1 MSDSQRLW
9 PLQPFGIQVDEARNE
24 AAVGVEADIQASTSR
39 VKLLVIPTDEELSIA
54 QQALE
59 VVRAAETSPEQ

>member
-1 MSDSQRLW
+1 M
-9 PLQPFGIQVDEARNE
+9 
-24 AAVGVEADIQASTSR
+24 GVEAEIQAPTSR